1 VAQGL
6 GLVESGITQPA
17 LKGIMQEMVAARRV
31 DDLNLPGLASDRAP
45 VFAGG
50 VAILAEILNALG
62 IERLQISEGALREG
76 LLYDLLGRLQQEDAR
91 ERTIRA
97 MQLRYHVDEEQAQ
110 RTEATAVDLLARVA
124 SPWTLV
130 DERYAVL
137 LRWGARLHEVG
148 LDIAHSKYH
157 QHGGYLLAN
166 ADMPGFVRL
175 EQQLLATL
183 VGYHRRKLDDLALE
197 MLPERW
203 REPCFKL
210 IVLLRL
216 AVLLNR
222 SRSPVEL
229 PAIELTPG
237 SNRLGLQF
245 PKDWFLENP
254 LTQADLS
261 QEQAWLEARGFQLH
275 LA

>member
-1 VAQGL
+1 
-6 GLVESGITQPA
+6 
-17 LKGIMQEMVAARRV
+17 
-31 DDLNLPGLASDRAP
+31 
-45 VFAGG
+45 
-50 VAILAEILNALG
+50 
-62 IERLQISEGALREG
+62 
-76 LLYDLLGRLQQEDAR
+76 
-91 ERTIRA
+91 
-97 MQLRYHVDEEQAQ
+97 
-110 RTEATAVDLLARVA
+110 VDLLARVA

-261 QEQAWLEARGFQLH
+261 QEQAWLQARGFQLH